1 MQKVNHRNYY
11 FAAAWIKMK
20 KAYLRIDVS
29 CYNGCHIA
37 KSKTRTAAYT
47 LAFKSS
53 SLVLFPELVWFLLH
67 KHKHKHKYIWICDHL
82 KIFVIQV
89 TESAKFDIC
98 DIRGGFDTGRLF
110 LNNNLEHKR
119 SDHIWTLST
128 MRSFLFGIINSFTD
142 RQLRQSLTK
151 KKVYR
156 IPVQ

>member
-11 FAAAWIKMK
+11 FAAAWVKMK

-47 LAFKSS
+47 LAFKVFFTSFVPGAS
-53 SLVLFPELVWFLLH
+53 FDS
-67 KHKHKHKYIWICDHL
+67 YYTSTSTSIWICDHL

-119 SDHIWTLST
+119 SDHIWTLT

>member
-1 MQKVNHRNYY
+1 MFLVIMDVTLQNQKQELQH
-11 FAAAWIKMK
+11 
-20 KAYLRIDVS
+20 
-29 CYNGCHIA
+29 
-37 KSKTRTAAYT
+37 T
-47 LAFKSS
+47 LWPLKSS

-151 KKVYR
+151 KKVYQ
-156 IPVQ
+156 IPVQQESGLLHFAVAL